1 MGVPVTVLVQTGEMV
16 RVGEEDREG
25 RLKDAVGLTV
35 MVGVWEVE
43 KVREEVGER
52 LGLWE
57 VEKDSVQVEVRVG
70 GVDMLGERVAERV
83 TVELGEVERQSV
95 KLEDLEKEGKRMEGE
110 PVKVACLVVG
120 LAERE

>member
-35 MVGVWEVE
+35 MVGDWEVE

-52 LGLWE
+52 LGLWK
-57 VEKDSVQVEVRVG
+57 VEKDSVQVGVRVG
-70 GVDMLGERVAERV
+70 AVDTLGEREAEKE
-83 TVELGEVERQSV
+83 TVDDPVVERQSV
-95 KLEDLEKEGKRMEGE
+95 NVEDLEKEGKRMEGE
-110 PVKVACLVVG
+110 PDKDAIPVVG